1 MQETTINTKYTDVN
15 DLPLCLKVADVSKV
29 LGIGI
34 TYAYQLVKSKDFPK
48 LTIGKRIIPKTIFVI
63 PHVALIART
72 INFPK
77 TTIIKRINKTVN
89 ILITSIDV
97 IVLHINLYVYS
108 RSCKIA
114 YPILLSAKI

>member
-48 LTIGKRIIPKTIFVI
+48 LTIGKRIIIPKEAF
-63 PHVALIART
+63 
-72 INFPK
+72 INWLQEH
-77 TTIIKRINKTVN
+77 TQT
-89 ILITSIDV
+89 
-97 IVLHINLYVYS
+97 
-108 RSCKIA
+108 A
-114 YPILLSAKI
+114 